1 MYASRQDL
9 LRRFG
14 AKLLAELA
22 GRTPGV
28 RLTAEMLETAIEGG
42 DTSVYT
48 QEEQDAIAD
57 ALAVIDEA
65 LADAAAE
72 IDPYLQ
78 PRYVLP
84 LASVPRVLVNVAA
97 DLAAWRLLRGRQDEG
112 LRQRYED
119 AITFLRRVSRGEL
132 DLGLDA
138 AQQPVEG
145 PPQKPK
151 YLQRDRTF
159 DLDGY

>member
-14 AKLLAELA
+14 PKLLADLA

-28 RLTAEMLETAIEGG
+28 RLTAEMIETAIEGG
-42 DTSVYT
+42 DTSIYT
-48 QEEQDAIAD
+48 QEEQKAIAD

-65 LADAAAE
+65 LEDADAE
-72 IDPYLQ
+72 IAPYLQ
-78 PRYVLP
+78 VRYTLP
-84 LASVPRVLVNVAA
+84 LPSVPRLLVNVAA

-119 AITFLRRVSRGEL
+119 AIAILRRINRGEL
-132 DLGLDA
+132 ELGLDS
-138 AQQPVEG
+138 AQQPVES
-145 PPQKPK
+145 PPQKPQ
-151 YLQRDRTF
+151 YLKRDRTF
-159 DLDGY
+159 DLNGY